1 MGSRIYRLLDFLL
14 IFIALPL
21 VFYFELLQVPKI
33 AALLGVTLIAVML
46 LWRDETYDF
55 KHLFYKT
62 SQADFLKSLL
72 WKSGLVALSLIGLVF
87 IVEPQSL
94 FAFPKEQ
101 SLVWVLVLLLYP
113 FLSALPQE
121 LLYREFFFNRYEK
134 LFKKEW
140 ILVLMSA
147 LSFCFLHIVYDNIWA
162 IILSL
167 VGGFI
172 FARSYQKTRSLFWV
186 SLEHAIYGILVF
198 TIGMGNYFYEGF

>member
-46 LWRDETYDF
+46 LWRDESYEL
-55 KHLFYKT
+55 KHLFYKY

-101 SLVWVLVLLLYP
+101 TLVWVLVLLLYP

-162 IILSL
+162 IILSMI
-167 VGGFI
+167 GGFI
-172 FARSYQKTRSLFWV
+172 FARTYQKTRSLFLV

>member
-46 LWRDETYDF
+46 LWWDESYEL
-55 KHLFYKT
+55 KHLFYKY

-101 SLVWVLVLLLYP
+101 PLVWVLVLLLYP

-172 FARSYQKTRSLFWV
+172 FGRSYQKTRSLFWV